1 MKKFLLILVSLVL
14 LVSLCSCA
22 EVIDGILCDIL
33 GVTNSHVHSFGEWET
48 KTAADCENAEVE
60 VRKCECGEEELRP
73 GDAALGHT
81 IVSISAVCTKE
92 DYMQGDVASAS
103 DFQVIANC
111 ECGASLE
118 VTDEVTLENATLA
131 NEGENTVTVNCG
143 EFSTTVV
150 VNASKFVLVLDGS
163 LVEDTYVS
171 ADKKNDNYI
180 ERETMGTNSSTF
192 RVFFKFNFS
201 NILSNEQFLADI
213 DNAKVQFSFTIVE
226 GAYTE
231 TSTFTFGGYIP
242 GEGVSDIDFASI
254 TWNAIRNTAF
264 DWANAVYPIDQA
276 VGSHHVSYTDNLLT
290 LTFTY
295 GQIKDFIDADG
306 NAIFTFR
313 AQQSGVKISS
323 KEGVAAP
330 SVKVIVDDSHLHA
343 FDQRIESEQYFIS
356 ANCEEAT
363 YYYKSCRC
371 GEHGDDYFKTET
383 INEHVFGEWDVIT
396 PATCT
401 EDGVKTRHCTL
412 CEDGVEEGV
421 VPALTHEYTSEVTA
435 PTCTAAGYTTY
446 TCIRGDH
453 TYTDDETAAKGH
465 TSNNTWANNDSY
477 HWTNCVDCGAEMN
490 NDTHKGGTATE
501 TEQAVCDTCKA
512 PYGGLASHVHS
523 HSASV
528 TAPTCTTAGFTTYT
542 CACGDVYVGDEVA
555 ASGHKFGEWEVV
567 HPATCEG
574 NEVLVHYCDCGESE
588 TGTGAAAFGHD
599 MQTKYDEN
607 NHWTECAHNCG
618 LSTEAVAHFG
628 GTATETEQATCEGCG
643 QKYGELKAEEKEVTV
658 NGTIKQD
665 TYITSDS
672 SGSNKNFADRA
683 EINCNNG
690 KNFRPI
696 FEFNLANALNS
707 AELQAN
713 KESAKVEFT
722 FAVSTGTADLFD
734 VDGAKFSIYGFI
746 PGEGVSDVDFTT
758 LTWNSC
764 KDTGANSQFYR
775 KDTNTNLSII
785 ILNQTKD
792 VASAYYT
799 LSEVDG
805 VLYITYTLDYT
816 AIEHLICTT
825 AGDNYGDIVMGFDF
839 NQTIKFASM
848 ENTKYAA
855 PAVSVTYTK

>member
-103 DFQVIANC
+103 DFQVTANC

-143 EFSTTVV
+143 EFSTIVV
-150 VNASKFVLVLDGS
+150 VNASKFVLVLNGS

-192 RVFFKFNFS
+192 RVFLKFNFS
-201 NILSNEQFLADI
+201 NILSNEQFLADT

-401 EDGVKTRHCTL
+401 EDGVKARHCTL
-412 CEDGVEEGV
+412 CEDGVENEII
-421 VPALTHEYTSEVTA
+421 TA
-435 PTCTAAGYTTY
+435 IGHIA
-446 TCIRGDH
+446 DSVWSN
-453 TYTDDETAAKGH
+453 DE
-465 TSNNTWANNDSY
+465 SF
-477 HWTNCVDCGAEMN
+477 HWNNCVNCEEKLNSSA
-490 NDTHKGGTATE
+490 HSGGTATE
-501 TEQAVCDTCKA
+501 EEKATCETCGVK
-512 PYGGLASHVHS
+512 YGEVSTHVHDY
-523 HSASV
+523 SASV
-528 TAPTCTTAGFTTYT
+528 TAPDCENAGFTTYT
-542 CACGDVYVGDEVA
+542 CRCGSVYTANEVA
-555 ASGHKFGEWEVV
+555 A
-567 HPATCEG
+567 
-574 NEVLVHYCDCGESE
+574 L
-588 TGTGAAAFGHD
+588 GHD
-599 MQTKYDEN
+599 MQTKFDADY
-607 NHWTECAHNCG
+607 HWTECANNCG
-618 LSTEAVAHFG
+618 NSTGAVAHFG
-628 GTATETEQATCEGCG
+628 GTATETEKATCEGCG
-643 QKYGELKAEEKEVTV
+643 QQYGELKAEEKEVTV

-665 TYITSDS
+665 TYINSSSSNNMSSKDS
-672 SGSNKNFADRA
+672 MGTYSNSFK
-683 EINCNNG
+683 IYLQ
-690 KNFRPI
+690 
-696 FEFNLANALNS
+696 FNLSKFLENATEADKANAKVQFSFAITEGSVTDTSKFTLKS
-707 AELQAN
+707 FATSELI
-713 KESAKVEFT
+713 S
-722 FAVSTGTADLFD
+722 GID
-734 VDGAKFSIYGFI
+734 FSK
-746 PGEGVSDVDFTT
+746 DT
-758 LTWNSC
+758 LTWNNVKSGNDYYALNWNDNGQ
-764 KDTGANSQFYR
+764 KLIEGTQAANIVVENGMIHITVDFSAIESYIDANGNILIAFA
-775 KDTNTNLSII
+775 TNTSGLKI
-785 ILNQTKD
+785 
-792 VASAYYT
+792 
-799 LSEVDG
+799 
-805 VLYITYTLDYT
+805 
-816 AIEHLICTT
+816 
-825 AGDNYGDIVMGFDF
+825 
-839 NQTIKFASM
+839 ASM
-848 ENTKYAA
+848 ENTTFAK

>member
-22 EVIDGILCDIL
+22 EVIDGILCDLL

-81 IVSISAVCTKE
+81 IVYISAVCTKE

-103 DFQVIANC
+103 DFQVTANC

-150 VNASKFVLVLDGS
+150 VNASKFVLVLNGS

-180 ERETMGTNSSTF
+180 GKETMGTNSSTF

-323 KEGVAAP
+323 MEGVAAP

-356 ANCEEAT
+356 ANCGEAT

-401 EDGVKTRHCTL
+401 ADGAKQRTCTL
-412 CEDGVEEGV
+412 CENGVENEII
-421 VPALTHEYTSEVTA
+421 TA
-435 PTCTAAGYTTY
+435 IGHIA
-446 TCIRGDH
+446 DSVWSN
-453 TYTDDETAAKGH
+453 DE
-465 TSNNTWANNDSY
+465 SF
-477 HWTNCVDCGAEMN
+477 HWNNCVNCEEKLNSSA
-490 NDTHKGGTATE
+490 HSGGTATE
-501 TEQAVCDTCKA
+501 EEKATCETCGVK
-512 PYGGLASHVHS
+512 YGEVSTHVHDY
-523 HSASV
+523 SASV
-528 TAPTCTTAGFTTYT
+528 TAPDCENAGFTTYT
-542 CACGDVYVGDEVA
+542 CRCGSVYTANEVA
-555 ASGHKFGEWEVV
+555 A
-567 HPATCEG
+567 
-574 NEVLVHYCDCGESE
+574 L
-588 TGTGAAAFGHD
+588 GHD
-599 MQTKYDEN
+599 MQTKFDADY
-607 NHWTECAHNCG
+607 HWTECANNCG
-618 LSTEAVAHFG
+618 NSTGAVAHFG
-628 GTATETEQATCEGCG
+628 GTATETEKATCEGCG
-643 QKYGELKAEEKEVTV
+643 QQYGELKAEEKEVTV

-672 SGSNKNFADRA
+672 SSGNKNFADKT

-696 FEFNLANALNS
+696 FEFNLADALNS

-713 KESAKVEFT
+713 KDTAKVEFT
-722 FAVSTGTADLFD
+722 FAISTGTADLFD
-734 VDGAKFSIYGFI
+734 VDGAKFSIYGFL
-746 PGEGVSDVDFTT
+746 PGAGVSDVDYTV

-764 KDTGANSQFYR
+764 KDTGVNSQFYR
-775 KDTNTNLSII
+775 KDTNANLSII

-825 AGDNYGDIVMGFDF
+825 AGDNYGDIAMGFDF

-848 ENTKYAA
+848 ENETYAA
-855 PAVSVTYTK
+855 PAVKVTYTK